1 MNYLYHV
8 ERQVPGH
15 GGAKIMK
22 ILREN
27 SLSDFEFWNGAE
39 DFAARLTDE
48 ELSAIE
54 AVIEDLYPDG
64 IGETEL
70 NDLFWFEPETRRGVN
85 YACNIHRYHSH
96 RPAGYRFR
104 HDTDNKRAFLTHA
117 AQRSKPFTPGAD
129 FRGADY

>member
-1 MNYLYHV
+1 MYYGENK
-8 ERQVPGH
+8 VPGR

-70 NDLFWFEPETRRGVN
+70 NDLFWFEPETVCEWIG
-85 YACNIHRYHSH
+85 
-96 RPAGYRFR
+96 
-104 HDTDNKRAFLTHA
+104 L
-117 AQRSKPFTPGAD
+117 
-129 FRGADY
+129 DYNEVMEREEEE